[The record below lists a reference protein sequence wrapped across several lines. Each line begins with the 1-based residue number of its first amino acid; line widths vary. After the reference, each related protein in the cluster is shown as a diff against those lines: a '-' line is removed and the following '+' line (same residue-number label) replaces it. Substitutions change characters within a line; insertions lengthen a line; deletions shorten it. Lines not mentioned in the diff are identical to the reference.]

1 MPDMPEAMREFAE
14 AAISGR
20 DMALPWHYPKVE
32 DWQSLQSGFRTHGIS
47 GENLVG
53 TEDGQWRPGW
63 FVIALNGF
71 GDPFFIDLGEEAA
84 AYPVYY
90 SPHGAGHWD
99 AVLVA
104 SSLREFG
111 AMLQSL
117 AALDDDDTALQY
129 LESHTDESN
138 PLWSEVR
145 AARRESVA
153 DESHAAEEKAEE
165 KPVDPTAWQHGTLL
179 ITRLGP
185 HKLKVVHLL
194 KQHLNLTPQQAL
206 AVTGA
211 LPVSV
216 GRDYLIRLRSIRQE
230 LEAVGA
236 QTEFQP
242 DAPALQ
248 TFEKNV
254 FFSIEELIACF
265 KARQERECSYA
276 IYSARGE
283 AFAAGEQ
290 VFVAD
295 GVEVNDQDEEIHPAA
310 VRRLNLQFAYS
321 GELFQDVIDLAI
333 SQKPQATDSEILQA
347 LNHYSEFD
355 DFLDLG

>member
-1 MPDMPEAMREFAE
+1 MPDMPEAVREFAV
-14 AAISGR
+14 AAIQGR
-20 DMALPWHYPKVE
+20 DMALPWHYPKEE
-32 DWQSLQSGFRTHGIS
+32 DWQGLQTGFRTHGIS
-47 GENLVG
+47 GENLLG
-53 TEDGQWRPGW
+53 AEDGQWRPGW

-71 GDPFFIDLGEEAA
+71 GDPFFIDIGEEAA

-90 SPHGAGHWD
+90 APHGAGRWD

-117 AALDDDDTALQY
+117 AALDDDDAALQY
-129 LESHTDESN
+129 LESHTDENN

-145 AARRESVA
+145 AARRESA
-153 DESHAAEEKAEE
+153 SDENRHKEEE
-165 KPVDPTAWQHGTLL
+165 KPVEPTAWQHGTLL

-185 HKLKVVHLL
+185 HKLKVVNLL
-194 KQHLNLTPQQAL
+194 KQHLKLTPQQAL
-206 AVTGA
+206 SLTGA
-211 LPVSV
+211 LPIPV
-216 GRDYLIRLRSIRQE
+216 GRDYSIRFRGIRQE

-236 QTEFQP
+236 QTTFQP
-242 DAPALQ
+242 DAPALRI
-248 TFEKNV
+248 FEKNV
-254 FFSIEELIACF
+254 FFSIEELIACV

-295 GVEVNDQDEEIHPAA
+295 GVEVNDQDEEVHPAA

-333 SQKPQATDSEILQA
+333 SQKPQATDSEIIQA

-355 DFLDLG
+355 DFLDLS